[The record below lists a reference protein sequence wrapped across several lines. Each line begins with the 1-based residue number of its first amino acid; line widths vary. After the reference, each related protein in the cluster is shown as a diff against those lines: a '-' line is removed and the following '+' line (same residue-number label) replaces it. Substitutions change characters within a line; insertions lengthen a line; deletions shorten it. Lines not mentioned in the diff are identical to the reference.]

1 MATSITTTAINFSNG
16 TSLSHASKPIG
27 ARMKHAEAF
36 TEVNRTLT
44 TTWTTHLS
52 VTVELSKTQDVLCEA
67 FFTALYGGSGLAYA
81 RVNVGST
88 NYQQFAIGQQFSDKS
103 TGSHWLVAR
112 CNGITSGSKTFNL
125 QVYGSSHITN
135 LFGFSDYF
143 KVIYIQENKT

>member
-16 TSLSHASKPIG
+16 TNFSHSSKPIG
-27 ARMKHAEAF
+27 TRMKHAEAF

-67 FFTALYGGSGLAYA
+67 FFTALYAGSGNALA
-81 RVNVGST
+81 RVLVGST
-88 NYQQFAIGQQFSDKS
+88 AYGQFTIGQRFSDKS
-103 TGSHWLVAR
+103 IGSHWLAVR

-125 QVYGSSHITN
+125 QVYGSSHVTN

-143 KVIYIQENKT
+143 KVIYI